1 MTNISQTTSLG
12 SALRQGRRALK
23 LGQTLLKS
31 LPELKIKPK
40 DQIKRNLKGLTQTLA
55 RSHEASLI
63 MAAIAELDAVIASL
77 AASELKKMRKM
88 ITAISQKIKVLPAKA
103 GIQKHLKSTGS
114 PPSRG

>member
-1 MTNISQTTSLG
+1 
-12 SALRQGRRALK
+12 
-23 LGQTLLKS
+23 
-31 LPELKIKPK
+31 
-40 DQIKRNLKGLTQTLA
+40 
-55 RSHEASLI
+55 